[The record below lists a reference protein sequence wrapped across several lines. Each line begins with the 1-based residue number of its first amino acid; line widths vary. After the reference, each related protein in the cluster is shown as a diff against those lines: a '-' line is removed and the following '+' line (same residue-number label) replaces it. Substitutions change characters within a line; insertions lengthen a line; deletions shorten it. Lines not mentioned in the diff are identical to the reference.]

1 MKKSFSLLLLIGS
14 IFFAVLACQDDDE
27 VQSIPP
33 RDRVEEAI
41 ASTAEIETFL
51 TTHFYNYEEFENPP
65 ADFDFQV
72 KFDTIS
78 GENTSKTP
86 LIDQVESKTVR
97 DRVDENATYTFYYL
111 VATQGEGESPNFADV
126 ATITYEGTYLNNE
139 NGFNNSSVFDSSNV
153 PVRFDL
159 TGVVPG
165 LTDALIEMKASTGY
179 VLNVDGTISFQ
190 NYGVG
195 AAFIPSGLG
204 YYTTSPTGIPVYSQL
219 IFSFQLYVTEIGDQ
233 ENDYVPSTYEDRNN
247 NSNVFDDD
255 TDSDG
260 VPDFS
265 DIDDDGDGRL
275 TKNEVTENSYTVN
288 PGDSEPVLADNEV
301 VRKRETDPDTL
312 IKTITTT
319 TFTDS
324 DGNGIPDYLDPEN

>member
-1 MKKSFSLLLLIGS
+1 MKKTVRLLLFAVCVI
-14 IFFAVLACQDDDE
+14 FAVLSCKEDDD
-27 VQSIPP
+27 VGAIPP
-33 RDRVEEAI
+33 RDRVEEAFE
-41 ASTAEIETFL
+41 STAEIETFFFFF
-51 TTHFYNYEEFENPP
+51 FYNYEEFDNPP
-65 ADFDFQV
+65 VDFNFQI

-78 GENTSKTP
+78 GDNASKTP
-86 LIDQVESKTVR
+86 LIDQVASKTVT
-97 DRVDENATYTFYYL
+97 DRVDENATYKFYYL
-111 VATQGEGESPNFADV
+111 VATQGGGESPKFPDI

-139 NGFNNSSVFDSSNV
+139 NGFNNSSVFDSSTV

-159 TGVVPG
+159 TAVVPG

-179 VLNVDGTISFQ
+179 MSNVDGTVTFQ

-195 AAFIPSGLG
+195 AVFIPSGLG
-204 YYTTSPTGIPVYSQL
+204 YYTTPPTGIPVYSQL
-219 IFSFQLYVTEIGDQ
+219 VFSFQLYVTEIGDQ
-233 ENDYVPSTYEDRNN
+233 EGDKVPSIYEDLNDN
-247 NSNVFDDD
+247 GNVFDDD

-265 DIDDDGDGRL
+265 DVDDDGDGRL
-275 TKNEVTENSYTVN
+275 TRNEVTENSYMVN
-288 PGDSEPVLADNEV
+288 PGESDPVLSANEF

-312 IKTITTT
+312 IQTITTS